1 MAHALSGYRAG
12 QRIATGRTCLVG
24 GYVLDGAGSIVLLA
38 VSIVA
43 ASMWGRLAERWR
55 HARSRQSVHT

>member
-1 MAHALSGYRAG
+1 MASAWIR
-12 QRIATGRTCLVG
+12 RRTANVD
-24 GYVLDGAGSIVLLA
+24 VAGSITLLA

-43 ASMWGRLAERWR
+43 ASIWGRAAARRR